1 MEPPPEASTP
11 RRLAVAD
18 LLLIRRP
25 TTGASSLF
33 SSSPSPPGATST
45 SQPRKKP
52 KHSPPNPA
60 PTTAPF
66 APIPHPVLLA
76 GTLSLP
82 SASCSDDCRNHC
94 LSLVDPSSAASVCC
108 YLLDFDP
115 AAIGREI
122 LILAWNYL
130 PSIRQNEAG
139 VLEVVRWRL
148 AEFSGPVPGPSFLTS
163 ILLNCMDAEPD
174 LATRGRVFGV
184 VRSVSLVFSVPHA
197 AQKSKADGGGDLVG
211 FIAEMM
217 CCGCRQCKTSQPESG
232 QYHKFEVEK
241 FVYFVDSASRWRPVL
256 ARLIGRPVSV
266 TGLRKKM
273 VSVGKKGS
281 YTMLVSSAKTMVA
294 WCPSYVGVPQSDELP
309 GKCTGVYSG
318 IVSGIYMHGMLV
330 ELDGIAWLL
339 IDDKQL
345 VPPHSLRI
353 GAVISVKKLRLV
365 RLNFAWT
372 TVVLLGTCSKTSIT
386 INSFSLVDSKCHMRA
401 ENKGMSGKYVN
412 SLDLS
417 ARFWTLLLTSCFRQ
431 KFKLGYEKEIWGS
444 KNKQGLVH
452 IYAAKVLSS
461 KGFEPQACSLVH
473 DVLVKFCNHNCDIKS
488 TGSNLEACKLVIP
501 FANFICKCES
511 LWISILLKCWNGME
525 KVGNNQ
531 GLKQFLCDGLPYPGT
546 TKRIISTA
554 NLGFVLVGS
563 MKISSLP
570 RRLQLV
576 DDTGCIDI
584 IVPDL
589 LPNVC
594 LDGIYEINDC
604 KLALEGPVAYLD
616 HYGVSDPLSCKA
628 VFQKLSFRKKLH
640 HLKIFVIVNWSE
652 LSRIGPSSQIPS
664 QTNNCARLFHLL
676 KLSHIFPAINN
687 HQDTPGPSMYAE
699 AVIMPYS
706 LKFTGQDDCI
716 EHAESF
722 RMSSTRSLCDSK
734 VPMEKLCYIPCSL
747 SFRTT
752 SLSGT
757 LVSSY
762 SCGSDGT
769 ILIDTSGEERGC
781 QSRILLEFKEG
792 CLLKYQLLRIGG
804 YYLLECPSDSSSFA
818 VKGCGCFQCGKISLD
833 SQDKLWSLAIT
844 FNGNGNIK
852 QGTVDQS
859 TGEVDEPFS
868 RNTSHNEIRLVQSWN
883 DFHQYL
889 DFQLKFYCEA
899 VSGKM
904 EEYNA
909 LCSVL
914 NGLCSYSI
922 EVITVSSCTD
932 IMMRKKPFGS
942 SNLQSEKLVQGDLIS
957 LHGKVEN
964 IHSHDCKD
972 RRLAPGNEKHNICI
986 HLADDNQT
994 VLLRGYLSKHCY
1006 PVGIGRGASVTFHR
1020 VLLTRQEL
1028 LLTTVTYIEV
1038 TSISHTELNREC
1050 ATSPLMPGGLKDS
1063 SPSTVLPC
1071 PILHEKHFK
1080 DSRPMQF
1087 QCRVV
1092 TIHLLVLDSCLND
1105 LQTSEAAN
1113 NSKILAVQVPLAGF
1127 IVDNGTSLCCCWAD
1141 DARAELLLRLQEIAV
1156 LDASVSLKFSKD
1168 RKKANLQQTFGSCL
1182 QKMLKKHKNV
1192 IVKNYGIPPDTSCR
1206 DLELSSG
1213 IGNVLSSL
1221 EQKLLKFMVLNA
1233 CCKGTVN
1240 VTASVLDPNTI
1251 KASNVGLTDVYPV
1264 HNMQNFWV
1272 NASFQV
1278 DSLEEARRLLTTLE
1292 NS

>member
-444 KNKQGLVH
+444 KN
-452 IYAAKVLSS
+452 
-461 KGFEPQACSLVH
+461 
-473 DVLVKFCNHNCDIKS
+473 
-488 TGSNLEACKLVIP
+488 
-501 FANFICKCES
+501 
-511 LWISILLKCWNGME
+511 
-525 KVGNNQ
+525 
-531 GLKQFLCDGLPYPGT
+531 
-546 TKRIISTA
+546 
-554 NLGFVLVGS
+554 
-563 MKISSLP
+563 ISSLP

-594 LDGIYEINDC
+594 LDGIYE
-604 KLALEGPVAYLD
+604 
-616 HYGVSDPLSCKA
+616 
-628 VFQKLSFRKKLH
+628 
-640 HLKIFVIVNWSE
+640 
-652 LSRIGPSSQIPS
+652 
-664 QTNNCARLFHLL
+664 
-676 KLSHIFPAINN
+676 

>member
-1 MEPPPEASTP
+1 MEPPPEASIP
-11 RRLAVAD
+11 RRFAVAD
-18 LLLIRRP
+18 LLVLRRP
-25 TTGASSLF
+25 TSGASSLL
-33 SSSPSPPGATST
+33 SSSASPPPSTST
-45 SQPRKKP
+45 THPRKKP
-52 KHSPPNPA
+52 KHSPPNPS

-82 SASCSDDCRNHC
+82 SASCSDACRNHC
-94 LSLVDPSSAASVCC
+94 LSLSDPISAASVCC

-122 LILAWNYL
+122 LVLAWNYL
-130 PSIRQNEAG
+130 PPIRQNEAG

-148 AEFSGPVPGPSFLTS
+148 SEVPGPVPAPSFLAS
-163 ILLNCMDAEPD
+163 IPLNCVDAEPD

-184 VRSVSLVFSVPHA
+184 VRSVSVVFSVP
-197 AQKSKADGGGDLVG
+197 QKSKADGGADLVG

-217 CCGCRQCKTSQPESG
+217 CCGCRQCKASQPESE
-232 QYHKFEVEK
+232 QDHKFELEK

-256 ARLIGRPVSV
+256 AKLIARPVSV

-294 WCPSYVGVPQSDELP
+294 WCPSYTGIPPSDELP

-318 IVSGIYMHGMLV
+318 IVSGIYMQGMLV
-330 ELDGIAWLL
+330 ELDDIAWLL

-345 VPPHSLRI
+345 VPPHSLRV
-353 GAVISVKKLRLV
+353 GAVISVNKFRLV
-365 RLNFAWT
+365 CLNFAWAK
-372 TVVLLGTCSKTSIT
+372 VVLLGACSKTSIT
-386 INSFSLVDSKCHMRA
+386 IHSFSLVDSKCHMRA
-401 ENKGMSGKYVN
+401 ENTGLLGKYVN

-417 ARFWTLLLTSCFRQ
+417 ARFWTLLLTSCFKQ
-431 KFKLGYEKEIWGS
+431 KFKLGSKKEIWGS

-452 IYAAKVLSS
+452 TYATKVLCSN
-461 KGFEPQACSLVH
+461 GFEPQH
-473 DVLVKFCNHNCDIKS
+473 DFLMKFCNHNCDSSS

-511 LWISILLKCWNGME
+511 LWISIMLKCWNGME
-525 KVGNNQ
+525 QVGKNQ
-531 GLKQFLCDGLPYPGT
+531 GLNRFLCDGLSYPGT

-554 NLGFVLVGS
+554 DLGLVLVGS
-563 MKISSLP
+563 MKMSLLP

-576 DDTGCIDI
+576 DDTGYIDI
-584 IVPDL
+584 IIPDL
-589 LPNVC
+589 PLNVC
-594 LDGIYEINDC
+594 LDDIYEINDC
-604 KLALEGPVAYLD
+604 KLVLEGPVAYLD
-616 HYGVSDPLSCKA
+616 HYGVPDPLSCKA
-628 VFQKLSFRKKLH
+628 VFQQLSCRKRVH
-640 HLKIFVIVNWSE
+640 HLKIYVIVHWSE
-652 LSRIGPSSQIPS
+652 LNRIGPSSQIPS

-687 HQDTPGPSMYAE
+687 HQNTPEPSMYAE
-699 AVIMPYS
+699 AVIVPYN

-734 VPMEKLCYIPCSL
+734 VPMERPCHIPCSL

-781 QSRILLEFKEG
+781 PSRILLEFKEG
-792 CLLKYQLLRIGG
+792 CLLKCQLLRIGG
-804 YYLLECPSDSSSFA
+804 YYLLECPSGSSSFA
-818 VKGCGCFQCGKISLD
+818 GKGCGCFQRGKLSLD

-844 FNGNGNIK
+844 FNGNINIK
-852 QGTVDQS
+852 QGIVDQS
-859 TGEVDEPFS
+859 IGEVDEPLS
-868 RNTSHNEIRLVQSWN
+868 RNTLHEIRLVQSWH
-883 DFHQYL
+883 DFRQYL
-889 DFQLKFYCEA
+889 DFQLNFYCEA
-899 VSGKM
+899 VSEKM
-904 EEYNA
+904 EEYDA
-909 LCSVL
+909 MCYVL
-914 NGLCSYSI
+914 NGLCSCSN
-922 EVITVSSCTD
+922 EVITVSSCTE

-942 SNLQSEKLVQGDLIS
+942 PNLQSNKLVQGDLIS

-964 IHSHDCKD
+964 IHSHDYKD
-972 RRLAPGNEKHNICI
+972 RRPVPRNEKHNICI
-986 HLADDNQT
+986 HITDENQT
-994 VLLRGYLSKHCY
+994 VRLRGYLSKHCY
-1006 PVGIGRGASVTFHR
+1006 PIGMGRGAAVTFHR
-1020 VLLTRQEL
+1020 VLLTQHEL
-1028 LLTTVTYIEV
+1028 LMTPVTYIEV
-1038 TSISHTELNREC
+1038 TSISHTELNRER

-1063 SPSTVLPC
+1063 SPSKVSPC
-1071 PILHEKHFK
+1071 PLLHQKQFK

-1092 TIHLLVLDSCLND
+1092 AIHLVVFDSSLND
-1105 LQTSEAAN
+1105 LQTAEVIKKG
-1113 NSKILAVQVPLAGF
+1113 KILKVKVPLAGF
-1127 IVDNGTSLCCCWAD
+1127 IVDNGKSLCCCWAD
-1141 DARAELLLRLQEIAV
+1141 DARAEILLRLQEITD
-1156 LDASVSLKFSKD
+1156 LDAPVSLKLSKD
-1168 RKKANLQQTFGSCL
+1168 RDKAKLQQTVGSCL
-1182 QKMLKKHKNV
+1182 QKMLTKHKNI
-1192 IVKNYGIPPDTSCR
+1192 IVKNYGIPPDISCR

-1221 EQKLLKFMVLNA
+1221 EEKLLKFIVLGA
-1233 CCKGTVN
+1233 CQKGTLN

-1251 KASNVGLTDVYPV
+1251 NVSNGELPYVHPV
-1264 HNMQNFWV
+1264 QNMQNFWV
-1272 NASFQV
+1272 NESFQV
-1278 DSLEEARRLLTTLE
+1278 DPLEEARRLFITLE
-1292 NS
+1292 NR

>member
-1 MEPPPEASTP
+1 MEPPPEATAP

-18 LLLIRRP
+18 LLLIRLP

-33 SSSPSPPGATST
+33 SSSPSPPRATST

-52 KHSPPNPA
+52 KLSPPNPA

-82 SASCSDDCRNHC
+82 PASCSDGCRNHC
-94 LSLVDPSSAASVCC
+94 LSLADPSTAVSVCC

-130 PSIRQNEAG
+130 PSIRHNEAG

-148 AEFSGPVPGPSFLTS
+148 AEVSGPAPGPSFLTS
-163 ILLNCMDAEPD
+163 ILLNCVDAEPD
-174 LATRGRVFGV
+174 PATRGRAFGV
-184 VRSVSLVFSVPHA
+184 VTSVSVVFSVPHT
-197 AQKSKADGGGDLVG
+197 AQKSKAGDLVG

-217 CCGCRQCKTSQPESG
+217 CCGCRQCKASQPESG
-232 QYHKFEVEK
+232 QDHKFEVEK
-241 FVYFVDSASRWRPVL
+241 FVYFVDLTSRWRPVL

-281 YTMLVSSAKTMVA
+281 YTMLVSSANTMVA
-294 WCPSYVGVPQSDELP
+294 WCPSYAGVPQSDELP
-309 GKCTGVYSG
+309 GKCAGVYCG

-365 RLNFAWT
+365 RLKFAWT

-386 INSFSLVDSKCHMRA
+386 INSFSLMDSKFHMRA
-401 ENKGMSGKYVN
+401 ENKGLSGKYLN

-417 ARFWTLLLTSCFRQ
+417 ARFWTLLLTSCFKQ

-444 KNKQGLVH
+444 KNKQGLAH

-461 KGFEPQACSLVH
+461 RGFEPQH

-488 TGSNLEACKLVIP
+488 SGSNLEACKL
-501 FANFICKCES
+501 
-511 LWISILLKCWNGME
+511 
-525 KVGNNQ
+525 
-531 GLKQFLCDGLPYPGT
+531 
-546 TKRIISTA
+546 
-554 NLGFVLVGS
+554 
-563 MKISSLP
+563 ISSLP

-584 IVPDL
+584 VVPDL
-589 LPNVC
+589 PPNVC

-628 VFQKLSFRKKLH
+628 VFQNLSFRKKLH

-652 LSRIGPSSQIPS
+652 LSRIGPSSEISS
-664 QTNNCARLFHLL
+664 QTNNRGRLFHLL

-687 HQDTPGPSMYAE
+687 HQDTRGPSMYAE
-699 AVIMPYS
+699 AMILPYN

-734 VPMEKLCYIPCSL
+734 VPMEKPCYIPCSL

-769 ILIDTSGEERGC
+769 ILIDTSCEEQGC
-781 QSRILLEFKEG
+781 PSRILLEFKEG
-792 CLLKYQLLRIGG
+792 RLLEYQLLRIGG

-818 VKGCGCFQCGKISLD
+818 IKGCGCFQCSKISLD
-833 SQDKLWSLAIT
+833 SQDKLWSLAIS
-844 FNGNGNIK
+844 FNRNGNIK
-852 QGTVDQS
+852 QGIVDQY
-859 TGEVDEPFS
+859 TGEVDQPFS
-868 RNTSHNEIRLVQSWN
+868 RNTFHNEIRLVQSWN
-883 DFHQYL
+883 NFHQHL
-889 DFQLKFYCEA
+889 DFLLKFYCEA
-899 VSGKM
+899 VSGEM

-932 IMMRKKPFGS
+932 IMMREKPFGS

-972 RRLAPGNEKHNICI
+972 RRLTPGNEAHNICI

-994 VLLRGYLSKHCY
+994 VRLRGYLSKHCY

-1020 VLLTRQEL
+1020 VLLTRHEL
-1028 LLTTVTYIEV
+1028 LLTPVTYIQV
-1038 TSISHTELNREC
+1038 TSISHTELNRER

-1063 SPSTVLPC
+1063 SLSTVLPC
-1071 PILHEKHFK
+1071 PILREKHFK

-1092 TIHLLVLDSCLND
+1092 TIHLLVLDSCLHD

-1113 NSKILAVQVPLAGF
+1113 KSKILAVQVPVAGF

-1141 DARAELLLRLQEIAV
+1141 DARAELLLRLQEIAA
-1156 LDASVSLKFSKD
+1156 LDASAGLKFSKD

-1182 QKMLKKHKNV
+1182 LKMLKKHKNV

-1213 IGNVLSSL
+1213 IGHVLNSL
-1221 EQKLLKFMVLNA
+1221 EQKLLKFIILNA
-1233 CCKGTVN
+1233 CCKGTLN
-1240 VTASVLDPNTI
+1240 VIASALDPNAI
-1251 KASNVGLTDVYPV
+1251 NASNVGFPDVYPV
-1264 HNMQNFWV
+1264 QNMQNFWI
-1272 NASFQV
+1272 NESFQV
-1278 DSLEEARRLLTTLE
+1278 DPLEEARRLVTTLK

>member
-1 MEPPPEASTP
+1 MEPPPEASTH

-18 LLLIRRP
+18 LLPIRRP

-33 SSSPSPPGATST
+33 SSSPSPPRATST

-82 SASCSDDCRNHC
+82 SASCSDGCRNHC

-115 AAIGREI
+115 ASIGREI

-148 AEFSGPVPGPSFLTS
+148 AEVSGPVPGPSFLTS
-163 ILLNCMDAEPD
+163 ILLNCVDAEPD
-174 LATRGRVFGV
+174 LATRGRAFGV
-184 VRSVSLVFSVPHA
+184 VRSVSVVFSVPHA

-217 CCGCRQCKTSQPESG
+217 CCGCRQCKASQPESG
-232 QYHKFEVEK
+232 QDHKFEVGK

-281 YTMLVSSAKTMVA
+281 YTMLVSSAITMVA
-294 WCPSYVGVPQSDELP
+294 WCPSYVGVPQSGELP

-318 IVSGIYMHGMLV
+318 IVSGIYMHGTLV

-386 INSFSLVDSKCHMRA
+386 INSFSLMDSKFHMRA
-401 ENKGMSGKYVN
+401 ENKGLSGKYLN

-417 ARFWTLLLTSCFRQ
+417 ARFWYGLMILVLLLSDTLTMIDKNTRYIFFPSSHGMATRKRFGAQ
-431 KFKLGYEKEIWGS
+431 KMYQQ
-444 KNKQGLVH
+444 KQGLAH

-461 KGFEPQACSLVH
+461 KGFEPQH

-488 TGSNLEACKLVIP
+488 SGSNLEACKLVIP

-511 LWISILLKCWNGME
+511 LWISIMLKCWNGME

-531 GLKQFLCDGLPYPGT
+531 GLNQFLCDGLPYPGT

-554 NLGFVLVGS
+554 DLGFVLVGS

-570 RRLQLV
+570 KRLQLV

-589 LPNVC
+589 PPNVC

-628 VFQKLSFRKKLH
+628 VFQKLSFRKKVH

-664 QTNNCARLFHLL
+664 QTNNRGRLFHLL
-676 KLSHIFPAINN
+676 KLSHFFPAINN

-699 AVIMPYS
+699 AMILPYN
-706 LKFTGQDDCI
+706 LKFTGLNDCI
-716 EHAESF
+716 EDAESF
-722 RMSSTRSLCDSK
+722 RISSTRSRCDSK
-734 VPMEKLCYIPCSL
+734 VPMEKPCYIPCSL

-762 SCGSDGT
+762 SCGSDGN
-769 ILIDTSGEERGC
+769 ILIDTSCEEQGC
-781 QSRILLEFKEG
+781 PSRILLEFKEG
-792 CLLKYQLLRIGG
+792 RLLKYQLLWIGG
-804 YYLLECPSDSSSFA
+804 YYLLECPSDSSSFG
-818 VKGCGCFQCGKISLD
+818 VKGCGCFQCGKITLD
-833 SQDKLWSLAIT
+833 SQDKLWSLAIS

-852 QGTVDQS
+852 QGIVDQY
-859 TGEVDEPFS
+859 TGEVDEPFP
-868 RNTSHNEIRLVQSWN
+868 RNAFHNDISLVQSWN
-883 DFHQYL
+883 DFHQHL
-889 DFQLKFYCEA
+889 DFLLKFYCEA
-899 VSGKM
+899 VNGKM

-914 NGLCSYSI
+914 NGLCSYSV

-932 IMMRKKPFGS
+932 IMMGKKPFGS

-964 IHSHDCKD
+964 VHSHDCKD
-972 RRLAPGNEKHNICI
+972 RHLTPGNEAHNICI

-994 VLLRGYLSKHCY
+994 VRLRGYLSKHCY

-1020 VLLTRQEL
+1020 VLLTRHEL
-1028 LLTTVTYIEV
+1028 LLTPVTYIEV
-1038 TSISHTELNREC
+1038 TSISHTELNRER

-1092 TIHLLVLDSCLND
+1092 TIHLLVLDSCLHD

-1113 NSKILAVQVPLAGF
+1113 KSKMLAVQVPLAGF

-1141 DARAELLLRLQEIAV
+1141 DARAEPLLRLQEIAV

-1192 IVKNYGIPPDTSCR
+1192 IVKNYGIPPDTSC
-1206 DLELSSG
+1206 
-1213 IGNVLSSL
+1213 
-1221 EQKLLKFMVLNA
+1221 
-1233 CCKGTVN
+1233 
-1240 VTASVLDPNTI
+1240 
-1251 KASNVGLTDVYPV
+1251 
-1264 HNMQNFWV
+1264 
-1272 NASFQV
+1272 
-1278 DSLEEARRLLTTLE
+1278 
-1292 NS
+1292 